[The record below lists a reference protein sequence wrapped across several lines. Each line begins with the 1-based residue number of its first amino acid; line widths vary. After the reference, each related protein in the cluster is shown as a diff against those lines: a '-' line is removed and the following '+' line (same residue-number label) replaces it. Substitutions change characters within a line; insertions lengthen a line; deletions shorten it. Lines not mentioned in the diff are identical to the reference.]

1 MISMASS
8 RNEKMQ
14 LEVQICDVNKELQE
28 LLKTA
33 EQQKQRAT
41 AHVDGFHFPLSSMV
55 EIERLEETVRK
66 DFDVRKQYVRYL
78 SLKKPPTMDV
88 TNFFSYLFTDDALM
102 GYNYSGT
109 NNIGDSKMPMRNYE
123 IFIDCM
129 IEAWADH
136 GLTHILLEEKIKLV
150 VRKLTARR
158 RMQKFRHEK
167 INESLKLVE

>member
-14 LEVQICDVNKELQE
+14 LEVQIFDVNKELQE

-41 AHVDGFHFPLSSMV
+41 AHVGGFHFPLSSMV
-55 EIERLEETVRK
+55 EIERLEEAVRK

-78 SLKKPPTMDV
+78 SLKKPPTMNV

-150 VRKLTARR
+150 VRKLTA
-158 RMQKFRHEK
+158 
-167 INESLKLVE
+167 